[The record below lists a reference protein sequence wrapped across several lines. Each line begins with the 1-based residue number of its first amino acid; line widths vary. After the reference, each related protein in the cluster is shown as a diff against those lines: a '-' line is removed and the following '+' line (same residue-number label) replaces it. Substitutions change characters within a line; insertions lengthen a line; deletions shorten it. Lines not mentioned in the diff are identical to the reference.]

1 MRKLTVALI
10 AALVAAGCT
19 LEPKYER
26 PAAPV
31 PQSFPEDEANG
42 AGAVAPMTGTTTAD
56 IGWREFFID
65 VRLQQLIELSLA
77 NNRDL
82 RVAVLNVEAARA
94 QYRIQRAEMLPTISA
109 TANET
114 LQSVPPYLKNPKL
127 PIPSVIRQYTV
138 GVGFTSYELD
148 LFGRI
153 RSLTHQRLEQYFGY
167 EETRRSAQI
176 SLVAEVADGYLTLLA
191 DQELVRITEE
201 TLKSDTASYTL
212 TQRMTEAGEATD
224 LDLRQAE
231 SAVDTARASLA
242 QYTRQVAQD
251 RNALQLLVGSPLT
264 EALGNSLPLE
274 QQTFLEEL
282 PAGLPSDL
290 LERRPDILSAE
301 HDLRA
306 ANANIGA
313 ARAAFFPSMS
323 LTGLYGTSGAQ
334 LSGLFGNGSK
344 YWSFNP
350 QLSLPIF
357 AGGANVANLD
367 LAKVQKN
374 VQVAQYEKTIQTAFR
389 EVADALAA
397 RGTLQQQLE
406 AQRAL
411 VDSAGAS
418 YRLSEMRFHSG
429 VDAYLTV
436 LDSQRTLY
444 SAQQGLVGV
453 ELARLQNLVGLYKA
467 LGGGWQETDSR
478 VARAAVSRIPNAAT
492 RRAASS
498 SASAIPSS
506 LRKRWATIGPSLSL
520 NTIGL
525 PPR

>member
-1 MRKLTVALI
+1 MRKLTVSLI
-10 AALVAAGCT
+10 AALLVAGCT
-19 LEPKYER
+19 LEPKYDR
-26 PAAPV
+26 PAAAV
-31 PQSFPEDEANG
+31 PQTFPSGEPYRA
-42 AGAVAPMTGTTTAD
+42 AAVAQTAAKAAAD
-56 IGWREFFID
+56 IGWREFFTD
-65 VRLQQLIELSLA
+65 ARLQQLIELALA

-82 RVAVLNVEAARA
+82 RVAALNVEAQRA
-94 QYRIQRAEMLPTISA
+94 QYRIQRADLLPTISA
-109 TANET
+109 TANESV
-114 LQSVPPYLKNPKL
+114 QSVPPYLNKPGL

-153 RSLTHQRLEQYFGY
+153 RSLTHQQLEQYFGY

-191 DQELVRITEE
+191 DQELVRITAD
-201 TLKSDTASYTL
+201 TLKSDTESYTL
-212 TQRMTEAGEATD
+212 TQRMSESGQANE

-231 SAVDTARASLA
+231 SAVDTARTGLA

-251 RNALQLLVGSPLT
+251 VNALQLLVGAPLP
-264 EALGNSLPLE
+264 EEVSHGPPLE
-274 QQTFLEEL
+274 QQSFLEEL

-301 HDLRA
+301 HSLRA

-313 ARAAFFPSMS
+313 ARAAFFPSVS
-323 LTGLYGTSGAQ
+323 LTGLLGTSSAQ
-334 LSGLFGNGSK
+334 LSGLFGKGSK
-344 YWSFNP
+344 YWSFSP
-350 QLSLPIF
+350 QLSMPIF

-367 LAKVQKN
+367 LARVQKN
-374 VQVAQYEKTIQTAFR
+374 VQVAQYEKAIQTAFR

-406 AQRAL
+406 AQGAL

-418 YRLSEMRFHSG
+418 YTLSEMRFHSG

-444 SAQQGLVGV
+444 SAQQGLVSV

-467 LGGGWQETDSR
+467 LGGGWQKTDSR
-478 VARAAVSRIPNAAT
+478 VARGDS
-492 RRAASS
+492 
-498 SASAIPSS
+498 
-506 LRKRWATIGPSLSL
+506 GPS
-520 NTIGL
+520 
-525 PPR
+525 